1 MLKSYMNLFFFTSK
15 YWFYNVLKV
24 TYFSNVSWAFKT
36 FQSFLLYC
44 SPSNFGVIVTVKL
57 HFHLR
62 FKSIFLQLSF
72 SLACNSLVFL
82 ATNNFDLFF
91 LILTK
96 DFPIWYL
103 NCLFI
108 TWHIFKCLCNAYTV
122 SRIVPLFLTAYYEY
136 DQKVPLWSF
145 RLLVSCWFRDESD
158 LNYSVKEMHF
168 YSDVSDLRI
177 LHCSSSRGK
186 SECLRW

>member
-91 LILTK
+91 FFNSYKGFPYLVFKLFVYYMAHFQMSMQCIYCEQDSTTFFNCILWVWSKSTFMK
-96 DFPIWYL
+96 FQ
-103 NCLFI
+103 I
-108 TWHIFKCLCNAYTV
+108 T
-122 SRIVPLFLTAYYEY
+122 RE
-136 DQKVPLWSF
+136 
-145 RLLVSCWFRDESD
+145 LLVQ
-158 LNYSVKEMHF
+158 
-168 YSDVSDLRI
+168 
-177 LHCSSSRGK
+177 
-186 SECLRW
+186 RWVWS